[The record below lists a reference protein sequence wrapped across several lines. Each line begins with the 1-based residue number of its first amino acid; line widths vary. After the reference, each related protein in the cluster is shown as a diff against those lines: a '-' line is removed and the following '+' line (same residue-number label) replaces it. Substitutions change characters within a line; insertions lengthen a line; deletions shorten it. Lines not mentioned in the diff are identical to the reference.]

1 MQLKHEATAE
11 VSMAEFIKAI
21 RVKVAAVGDRIRIEE
36 CEWKIL
42 EITPDSALL
51 WKCAGPGDDMPINKN
66 GSNEYEGSDMQKYL
80 REEFPLTVPQEL
92 REAVTDEGF
101 FLLSKE
107 EVEKYMP
114 REIDRI
120 YADEDGD
127 TRWWWTHSAYRGY
140 EYYTWYVSTGGGVS
154 YSTAHNAIR
163 CAPACRIKLI

>member
-1 MQLKHEATAE
+1 MQLKHVTTTDIN
-11 VSMAEFIKAI
+11 MAEFLN
-21 RVKVAAVGDRIRIEE
+21 AAKNGVVSVGDRIRIEE

-42 EITPDSALL
+42 EITPDSVLL
-51 WKCAGPGDDMPINKN
+51 WKCAGHGDNMPINKN
-66 GSNEYEGSDMQKYL
+66 GSNEYEGSDMQKYI
-80 REEFPLTVPQEL
+80 REKFPETVPPEL

-120 YADEDGD
+120 YADEDGN
-127 TRWWWTHSAYRGY
+127 TRWWWTRSAYRGY
-140 EYYTWYVSTGGGVS
+140 AGITWGVNAGGYVIGNLAYG
-154 YSTAHNAIR
+154 ALR

>member
-1 MQLKHEATAE
+1 MQLKYSVTTD
-11 VSMAEFIKAI
+11 VNMAEFIKA
-21 RVKVAAVGDRIRIEE
+21 VKNGVAAAGDRIRIEE

-51 WKCAGPGDDMPINKN
+51 WKCAGPGDDMPINAS

-80 REEFPLTVPQEL
+80 REEFPQTVPEEL

-127 TRWWWTHSAYRGY
+127 TRWWWTRSAYRGNA
-140 EYYTWYVSTGGGVS
+140 YYTWSVSTGGSVATN
-154 YSTAHNAIR
+154 YAHYAIR

>member
-21 RVKVAAVGDRIRIEE
+21 RVKVAAVGDRIRMEDS
-36 CEWKIL
+36 EWKIL

-127 TRWWWTHSAYRGY
+127 TRWWWTRSAYRGY
-140 EYYTWYVSTGGGVS
+140 ANGTWTVHAGGSVTTYTAT
-154 YSTAHNAIR
+154 NAVR
-163 CAPACRIKLI
+163 CAPACIIRLI

>member
-1 MQLKHEATAE
+1 MQLKYSVTTD
-11 VSMAEFIKAI
+11 VNMAEFIKE
-21 RVKVAAVGDRIRIEE
+21 VKNGVAAAGDRIRIEE

-42 EITPDSALL
+42 EIKEDTALL
-51 WKCAGPGDDMPINKN
+51 WKCAGPGDNMPINASGN
-66 GSNEYEGSDMQKYL
+66 NEYEGSDMQKYL
-80 REEFPLTVPQEL
+80 REEFLETVPQEL

-127 TRWWWTHSAYRGY
+127 TRWWWTRSALRGLASIA
-140 EYYTWYVSTGGGVS
+140 WYVTTGGTVDYGS
-154 YSTAHNAIR
+154 ASTAFR
-163 CAPACRIKLI
+163 CAPACRIRLI